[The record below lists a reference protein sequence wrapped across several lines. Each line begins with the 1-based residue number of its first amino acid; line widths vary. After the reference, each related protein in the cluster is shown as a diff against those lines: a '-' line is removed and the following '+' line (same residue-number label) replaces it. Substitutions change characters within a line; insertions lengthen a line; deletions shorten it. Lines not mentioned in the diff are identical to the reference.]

1 MSHDDDTRKVAE
13 LIKDIRVAM
22 LPHTDSTGR
31 LVSHPMATQ
40 EVEFDGDVLFIAERD
55 SHKCQDIAAQ
65 SPAKVNVSFSS
76 GSSWVSLSGT
86 AEIVDDPAK
95 LEELWNTFT
104 DAWMEGG
111 PEAPN
116 NVLIKVSADSAEFWD
131 TPGSKA
137 TQVLN
142 LVKAKVTGERID
154 DGDLVDNKV
163 VDL

>member
-13 LIKDIRVAM
+13 LIKDARVAM
-22 LPHTDSTGR
+22 LTHVDGTGR

-65 SPAKVNVSFSS
+65 SPARVNVSFSS

-86 AEIVDDPAK
+86 AEIVDDRAK

-104 DAWMEGG
+104 DAWMDGG
-111 PEAPN
+111 PEHPN

-142 LVKAKVTGERID
+142 LVKAKVTGERLD

>member
-1 MSHDDDTRKVAE
+1 MSHDDDTRKVAD

-22 LPHTDSTGR
+22 LTHTDSAGR

-76 GSSWVSLSGT
+76 GSSWISLSGT

-111 PEAPN
+111 PEDPN

>member
-22 LPHTDSTGR
+22 LTHTDSTGR

-65 SPAKVNVSFSS
+65 SPARVNVSYSS

-86 AEIVDDPAK
+86 ARSSTTAPSSRSCGTPSPTRGWRAV
-95 LEELWNTFT
+95 
-104 DAWMEGG
+104 
-111 PEAPN
+111 PENPN

-142 LVKAKVTGERID
+142 LVKAKVTGERLD
-154 DGDLVDNKV
+154 DGDLVDNEV

>member
-1 MSHDDDTRKVAE
+1 MTHDDTRKVAE
-13 LIKDIRVAM
+13 LIKGTRVAM
-22 LPHTDSTGR
+22 LTHVDATGR

-65 SPAKVNVSFSS
+65 SPAPVNVSFSS

-86 AEIVDDPAK
+86 AEIVDDRAK
-95 LEELWNTFT
+95 LEELWSTFT

-111 PEAPN
+111 PEHPN

-142 LVKAKVTGERID
+142 LVKAKVTGERLD

>member
-22 LPHTDSTGR
+22 LTHTDSTGR

-76 GSSWVSLSGT
+76 GSTWVSLSGT
-86 AEIVDDPAK
+86 AEIVDDRAK

-111 PEAPN
+111 PENPN
-116 NVLIKVSADSAEFWD
+116 NVLIKVGADSAEFWD

-142 LVKAKVTGERID
+142 LVKAKVTGERLD

>member
-13 LIKDIRVAM
+13 LIKGTRVAM
-22 LPHTDSTGR
+22 LTHVDATGR

-65 SPAKVNVSFSS
+65 SPARVNVSFSS

-86 AEIVDDPAK
+86 AEIVDDRAK

-111 PEAPN
+111 PEHPN

-142 LVKAKVTGERID
+142 LVKAKVTGERLD

>member
-22 LPHTDSTGR
+22 LTHTDATGR

-65 SPAKVNVSFSS
+65 SPAKVNVAYSS
-76 GSSWVSLSGT
+76 GGSWVSLSGT
-86 AEIVDDPAK
+86 AEIVDDNAK
-95 LEELWNTFT
+95 LAELWNTFT

-111 PEAPN
+111 PENPN
-116 NVLIKVSADSAEFWD
+116 NVLIRVNADSAEFWD

-142 LVKAKVTGERID
+142 FVKAKVTGERLD

>member
-13 LIKDIRVAM
+13 LIKDTKVAM
-22 LPHTDSTGR
+22 LTHVDATGR

-65 SPAKVNVSFSS
+65 SPARVNVSFSS

-86 AEIVDDPAK
+86 AEIVDDRAK

-111 PEAPN
+111 PEHPN
-116 NVLIKVSADSAEFWD
+116 NVLIKVSGDSAEFWD
-131 TPGSKA
+131 RPGSKA

-142 LVKAKVTGERID
+142 LVKAKVTGERLD

>member
-22 LPHTDSTGR
+22 LTHADSTGR
-31 LVSHPMATQ
+31 LASHPMATQ

-65 SPAKVNVSFSS
+65 SPARVNVSFSS

-86 AEIVDDPAK
+86 AEIVDDRAK
-95 LEELWNTFT
+95 LEGLWNTFT

-111 PEAPN
+111 PEHPN

-142 LVKAKVTGERID
+142 LVKAKVTGERLD